1 VDLARSTPRLRFRR
15 IRGYRTGPWLAV
27 VSGSVLL
34 GMVLLAI
41 VGPMFA
47 RDPALQDLAARL
59 EPPSFAGGESDW
71 FLGTD
76 HLGRDI
82 FSRLVN
88 GARISLIVASGSL
101 ALSAL
106 IGIVIGVVAG
116 YYRGIVDDV
125 VMRAVDAQL
134 AIPYVLLAITLV
146 ALLHPSL
153 GSVVIALLLYGWVI
167 YARLVRAEVLS
178 LREQEFIQAT
188 KSMGASD
195 WRIITR
201 HLLPNI
207 VTPLIVISTLEL
219 ANLIIIEAALGFLGL
234 GIPPPTATWGGMVA
248 DGRTYLTTGVWWL
261 SVIPGAAIML
271 TILAVNILGDWLRD
285 RLDPRLVT

>member
-1 VDLARSTPRLRFRR
+1 V
-15 IRGYRTGPWLAV
+15 
-27 VSGSVLL
+27 
-34 GMVLLAI
+34 
-41 VGPMFA
+41 
-47 RDPALQDLAARL
+47 
-59 EPPSFAGGESDW
+59 
-71 FLGTD
+71 
-76 HLGRDI
+76 
-82 FSRLVN
+82 
-88 GARISLIVASGSL
+88 
-101 ALSAL
+101 
-106 IGIVIGVVAG
+106 IGIIAG
-116 YYRGIVDDV
+116 FYRGIVDDV

-178 LREQEFIQAT
+178 LREQEFILAT
-188 KSMGASD
+188 RSMGASD
-195 WRIITR
+195 WRIIVS

-207 VTPLIVISTLEL
+207 TTPLIVISTLEL

-271 TILAVNILGDWLRD
+271 TILSVNILGDWLRD

>member
-1 VDLARSTPRLRFRR
+1 MDLAQSAPRLRFRR
-15 IRGYRTGPWLAV
+15 FRGYRTGRWLAI
-27 VSGSVLL
+27 VSGAVLL

-41 VGPMFA
+41 IGPIFA
-47 RDPALQDLAARL
+47 KDPASQDLAARL
-59 EPPSFAGGESDW
+59 QPPAFAGGDAEYL
-71 FLGTD
+71 LGTD

-82 FSRLVN
+82 LSRLAN
-88 GARISLIVASGSL
+88 GARISLIVASASL
-101 ALSAL
+101 ALSAV
-106 IGIVIGVVAG
+106 IGIVIGIIAG
-116 YYRGIVDDV
+116 FYRGIVDDV

-178 LREQEFIQAT
+178 LREQEFILAT
-188 KSMGASD
+188 RSMGASD
-195 WRIITR
+195 WRIILS

-207 VTPLIVISTLEL
+207 TTPLIVISTLEL
-219 ANLIIIEAALGFLGL
+219 ANLVIIEAALGFLGL

-261 SVIPGAAIML
+261 SVIPGGAIML